1 MHAWDVLGLDNLI
14 APNIFYLRSNLL
26 GASNTV
32 FENGQKYLK
41 EFSLCQKLK
50 YFSNLI
56 LTQEN
61 SFVQL
66 NVSLLHCFCVLFNS
80 FAKLYTHFWPFTST
94 SGGKIILQTLVVV
107 ITATSVCKMI
117 LPPLVLV
124 NGQK

>member
-32 FENGQKYLK
+32 FENGQKYLI

-56 LTQEN
+56 LAQK
-61 SFVQL
+61 S
-66 NVSLLHCFCVLFNS
+66 S
-80 FAKLYTHFWPFTST
+80 FTSLF
-94 SGGKIILQTLVVV
+94 SLSFKHCEQQRYEKWVAVYF
-107 ITATSVCKMI
+107 S
-117 LPPLVLV
+117 
-124 NGQK
+124 